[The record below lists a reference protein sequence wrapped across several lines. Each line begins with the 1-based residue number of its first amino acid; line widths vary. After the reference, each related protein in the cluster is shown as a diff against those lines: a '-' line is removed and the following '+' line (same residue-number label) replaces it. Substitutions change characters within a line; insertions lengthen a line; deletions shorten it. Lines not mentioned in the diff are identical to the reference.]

1 MNRRARSQLPLLILF
16 IGFAVA
22 MCVCVV
28 GLMLWKAAEERRM
41 TIERAE
47 INTQNLA
54 NSLARHAGSAFQ
66 AADVAIGG
74 IAELMRFQTP
84 VPERIN
90 PYLAQRIQAL
100 PQIREIVVLGPDG
113 RWLFTSLPELAT
125 YSNEDRDYFQYHKAS
140 VDTAVRISSLR
151 ARLSGRPTILLTKR
165 ISRQDGSFAGVV
177 LATIDTDYFRKVYE
191 SFRLGHDGSISLLH
205 GDGRVLA
212 RWPGEWT
219 ELDLSQTELFTAR
232 LSASPAGFYRIR
244 SMFDGVEKYF
254 AYRQESQY
262 PIIAT
267 VARSEAE
274 VLALWR
280 EGVRQDLIVAIAML
294 AAIVLLAALIT
305 HQFSL
310 RARMVAELRERESR
324 YRLLA
329 DNIADIVVMFD
340 ANGDILYTSPAVTRT
355 MGFLPDELVG
365 TSCFDLVRHEDDAR
379 AIKKA
384 SHEAT
389 ADNAKTVEFCAVRKD
404 KTDVW
409 LEANFRRADQGGDMR
424 MVAVLRD
431 ISVRRRMEGE
441 LQKLTDKL
449 ARLATTDAL
458 SGLAN
463 RRAFDDFLEEQ
474 FARHERTS
482 MLLIDIDNFKA
493 FNDTLGHQ
501 AGDRCI
507 GAVARV
513 IADVTRDTGALGAR
527 YGGEEFAVVLPA
539 LGEAEA
545 ATVATAIRLGVR
557 ALGIAHPGAS
567 RGFVSISIG
576 VACKQRV
583 ESSGRAL
590 VADADLALYQ
600 AKELGRNCVVAAS
613 SLRRAAADETLD
625 STAS

>member
-1 MNRRARSQLPLLILF
+1 MNRRVRSQLPLLLLF

-22 MCVCVV
+22 MCGCVV
-28 GLMLWKAAEERRM
+28 GLLLWKAAQERRA
-41 TIERAE
+41 TIAHAE
-47 INTQNLA
+47 IETQNLA
-54 NSLARHAGSAFQ
+54 SSLARHAVSAFQ

-84 VPERIN
+84 LPERIN
-90 PYLAQRIQAL
+90 PYLTQRIKGL
-100 PQIREIVVLGPDG
+100 PQIREVVVLGPDG
-113 RWLFTSLPELAT
+113 RWLFSSLPELAT
-125 YSNEDRDYFQYHKAS
+125 YSNEDREYFQFHKAS
-140 VDTAVRISSLR
+140 PDTAVRITGLR
-151 ARLSGRPTILLTKR
+151 ARLTGRPSILLTRR
-165 ISRQDGSFAGVV
+165 ISKQDGSFAGVV
-177 LATIDTDYFRKVYE
+177 VATIDADYFQKFYE
-191 SFRLGHDGSISLLH
+191 SFRLGHDGSVSLLH
-205 GDGRVLA
+205 SDGRILA
-212 RWPGEWT
+212 RWPGGYSEV
-219 ELDLSQTELFTAR
+219 DLSQTALFTRR
-232 LSASPAGFYRIR
+232 LPAAPAGFYRNR
-244 SMFDGVEKYF
+244 SPFDGVEKFF

-274 VLALWR
+274 VLAQWR
-280 EGVRQDLIVAIAML
+280 EDMRTDIFVAAAML
-294 AAIVLLAALIT
+294 AAIVLLAALIM
-305 HQFSL
+305 HQFAL
-310 RARMVAELRERESR
+310 RSRMVAELRERESR

-365 TSCFDLVRHEDDAR
+365 TSCFDLVRHEDDVR

-409 LEANFRRADQGGDMR
+409 LEANFRRADQGGGLR

-431 ISVRRRMEGE
+431 ISVRRQMEDE

-463 RRAFDDFLEEQ
+463 RRAFDDFLDAQ
-474 FARHERTS
+474 FARHERTA

-513 IADVTRDTGALGAR
+513 IADATRDTGTLGAR
-527 YGGEEFAVVLPA
+527 YGGEEFAVVLPG
-539 LGEAEA
+539 LSEAGA
-545 ATVATAIRLGVR
+545 VTVATAIRLGVR

-576 VACKQRV
+576 VACKQRA
-583 ESSGRAL
+583 ESNGRAL

-613 SLRRAAADETLD
+613 SLRRASSDETQD
-625 STAS
+625 SRAS